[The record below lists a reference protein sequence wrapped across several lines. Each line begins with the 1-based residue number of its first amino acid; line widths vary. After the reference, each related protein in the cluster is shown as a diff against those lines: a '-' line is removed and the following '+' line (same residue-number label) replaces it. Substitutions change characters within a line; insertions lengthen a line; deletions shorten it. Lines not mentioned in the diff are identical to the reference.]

1 MPILN
6 KGTDFGTTD
15 QVTSAKLD
23 SLVDGADFTN
33 TSGTAINS
41 SGTTGTCVSDG
52 GLEVTDPGGQLQIKS
67 NGVTTAKIL
76 DANVT
81 KAKIENVANMK
92 ALGNTSGSA
101 AAPQEVTINDTDNM
115 SDASAT
121 TLATSES
128 IKAYVDSN
136 SSSGG
141 YSLYRTVDARNGQ
154 SIRRDWV
161 NWQELIDPGGLG
173 AFGTGSSGLDQP
185 HIYQFASTG
194 TYLIEVTAFIE
205 SNDTTD
211 GDHYYPR
218 IGTNDGSLFTQFTYT
233 TNTGGLG
240 GLVPI
245 MNLPFEDGSTS
256 GGLATSS
263 QLSFVLR
270 VGSTSDTTLEVYTQD
285 TSGADLAL
293 WEGAGTLKITKLSSS
308 LI

>member
-101 AAPQEVTINDTDNM
+101 AAPQEVSILDEDNM
-115 SDASAT
+115 SSNSAT
-121 TLATSES
+121 SLATQQS
-128 IKAYVDSN
+128 IKAYVDAN
-136 SSSGG
+136 SGGSGG
-141 YSLYRTVDARNGQ
+141 YNLYRTVDARNSESGNTK
-154 SIRRDWV
+154 WK
-161 NWQELIDPGGLG
+161 NWSSNLNGTSVLG
-173 AFGTGSSGLDQP
+173 AWGTGSSGVDKP
-185 HIYQFASTG
+185 EIFTFSSTG
-194 TYLIEVTAFIE
+194 TYLIECSFGIKDEDADSNEYYGIQLLKTSNGTA
-205 SNDTTD
+205 
-211 GDHYYPR
+211 Y
-218 IGTNDGSLFTQFTYT
+218 TNLSCT
-233 TNTGGLG
+233 TNTGG
-240 GLVPI
+240 
-245 MNLPFEDGSTS
+245 S
-256 GGLATSS
+256 GGQKNASHIPGYNQEQTVANSGPFINIS
-263 QLSFVLR
+263 FIYIVGNTAEHNLSANTYLVN
-270 VGSTSDTTLEVYTQD
+270 SA
-285 TSGADLAL
+285 SGTL
-293 WEGAGTLKITKLSSS
+293 WEGAGIIKITQIS
-308 LI
+308 